1 MATTGAIGMGAL
13 AIGLLGAL
21 ALTIGGL
28 LRLIR
33 PLAPVAGRLLMCS
46 NVGGAVA
53 LVVGLCVVMVTV
65 GLLHGRDDVGL
76 IGEVLIAYFIG
87 AGLGVPVLAVREIL
101 RSGTHDTA
109 A

>member
-1 MATTGAIGMGAL
+1 MAATGAISVGAM

-28 LRLIR
+28 LRLFR

-46 NVGGAVA
+46 NVAGAVA
-53 LVVGLCVVMVTV
+53 LVVGLCIAAATV

-76 IGEVLIAYFIG
+76 IGEALIAYFIG
-87 AGLGVPVLAVREIL
+87 AGLGVPVFAVREFL
-101 RSGTHDTA
+101 RRSAHDTA